1 MESDKTANFLTA
13 LFYFAIANFQ
23 HFAQTTNPHHV
34 EKLGN
39 VIFQPAQALFVA
51 HWVRQSQQ
59 GDFCGKF
66 LLFQKQWPL
75 WYPQENR
82 CDQYRC

>member
-23 HFAQTTNPHHV
+23 HFAQMTNPHHD

-39 VIFQPAQALFVA
+39 VIFQPDLTLFA
-51 HWVRQSQQ
+51 EH
-59 GDFCGKF
+59 
-66 LLFQKQWPL
+66 
-75 WYPQENR
+75 
-82 CDQYRC
+82 